1 MEADRRKRPR
11 TALVCLRMPWLYAER
26 GQISPGRTG
35 IADRGQIKAMI
46 SAVKKARRERR
57 IEELQA
63 NVELSELRKGL
74 DIIARGPHHD
84 VGIYFPLHDCWP
96 APSNR
101 RSKER
106 KRSKAARKARK
117 AQRRR
122 SR

>member
-35 IADRGQIKAMI
+35 LADRGQVKAMI
-46 SAVKKARRERR
+46 AAVKKARRERR

-63 NVELSELRKGL
+63 AVELGELRKGL
-74 DIIARGPHHD
+74 DIIAKGPHHD
-84 VGIYFPLHDCWP
+84 VGVYFPLEDCWP
-96 APSNR
+96 APPTR
-101 RSKER
+101 RAKER

-117 AQRRR
+117 AQRR
-122 SR
+122 SRR